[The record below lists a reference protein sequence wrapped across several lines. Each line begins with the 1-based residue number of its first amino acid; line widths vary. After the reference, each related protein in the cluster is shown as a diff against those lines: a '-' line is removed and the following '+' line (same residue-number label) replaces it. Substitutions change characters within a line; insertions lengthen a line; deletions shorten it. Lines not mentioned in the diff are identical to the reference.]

1 MAATS
6 TKTNPFVPDLEAV
19 NERAREAG
27 DRFTEVSRK
36 VTAAYLDGIER
47 YVADFAKFERKLGE
61 QTKVDA
67 AAGLLSTHAQI
78 TEDIA
83 KASVSAARELIAD

>member
-6 TKTNPFVPDLEAV
+6 TKSSTFIPDFES
-19 NERAREAG
+19 ARERVRQTN
-27 DRFTEVSRK
+27 DRLAEVSQK
-36 VTAAYLDGIER
+36 VTTAYLDGVEK
-47 YVADFAKFERKLGE
+47 YVAEFAKFERKLGE

-83 KASVSAARELIAD
+83 KASVSAARELIAA

>member
-6 TKTNPFVPDLEAV
+6 TKINTSVPDLETAT
-19 NERAREAG
+19 ERAREAS
-27 DRFTEVSRK
+27 DRLTEVSRK

-61 QTKVDA
+61 QTKMDA

-78 TEDIA
+78 TEDFA
-83 KASVSAARELIAD
+83 NASVSAARELIAD